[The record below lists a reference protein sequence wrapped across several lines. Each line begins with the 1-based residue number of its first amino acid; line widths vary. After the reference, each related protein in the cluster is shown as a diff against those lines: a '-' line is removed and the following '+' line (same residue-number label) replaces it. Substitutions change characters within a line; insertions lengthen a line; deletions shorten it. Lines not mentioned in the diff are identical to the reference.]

1 VIEGDK
7 MPSGDWWGD
16 IMKYAISGILGFAGG
31 IFIQL
36 IWPQIVGSIEC
47 VSTPGQILDSQGNR
61 VPRGAQGTQSPP
73 RFSDARPGMY
83 EISPRGQSR
92 EFNAYI
98 TTLPSYERSK
108 VIANY
113 PVRIAKGQVF
123 EIHATHAATAEL
135 FRYGWLG
142 AWAKHA
148 AIESKTCR
156 DR

>member
-1 VIEGDK
+1 MQLAGYLVSLVAFSFNLYGPKLLDPSNAFQRLGKYSTAKEIGFLEGHKEPNRPQDFL
-7 MPSGDWWGD
+7 M
-16 IMKYAISGILGFAGG
+16 LG
-31 IFIQL
+31 
-36 IWPQIVGSIEC
+36 
-47 VSTPGQILDSQGNR
+47 
-61 VPRGAQGTQSPP
+61 
-73 RFSDARPGMY
+73 